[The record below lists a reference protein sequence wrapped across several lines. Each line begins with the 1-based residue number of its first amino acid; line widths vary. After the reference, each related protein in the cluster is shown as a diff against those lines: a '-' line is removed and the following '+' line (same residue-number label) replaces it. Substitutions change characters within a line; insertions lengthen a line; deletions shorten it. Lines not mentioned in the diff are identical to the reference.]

1 MNKPTVREQ
10 LHALIQLTR
19 WKEYVTFV
27 IPLTLVGA
35 LLAAQPQNSM
45 LDLRLAPNGD
55 FAGMVQSINPSVIR
69 DVRRGETVHFD
80 VTFNRGRSGP
90 GEQRFVFRLDVIGA
104 ETAVIQEVPVIVN
117 LR

>member
-1 MNKPTVREQ
+1 
-10 LHALIQLTR
+10 
-19 WKEYVTFV
+19 
-27 IPLTLVGA
+27 
-35 LLAAQPQNSM
+35 M

-55 FAGMVQSINPSVIR
+55 FAGMVQSISPSVIR

-90 GEQRFVFRLDVIGA
+90 GEQRFVFRLDVVGA
-104 ETAVIQEVPVIVN
+104 ETAVIQEIPVVIN